1 MSGFAEVFE
10 NIKVKH
16 KQFLKD
22 KAKDDYNRRLALDKI
37 NPNLSVFSKMYQG
50 ASGRL
55 FDFYDGDSGFLL
67 VNYPGVMLNVF
78 GDTSDM
84 NLFLKEEIDFVSL
97 KNRNKDTKLVVLFGA
112 CTIRGGQ
119 CEEAFVVKYLKE
131 MLDSNLI
138 VLNCGL
144 SAVTWENFLFVN
156 TFLYPLFPDIVVNLC
171 FTEIIL
177 CQYNCDVCLKTYQ
190 IPYSPTYELKLGDR
204 EDSVYS
210 YYQMTISGKQN
221 FKNPNITKDDIFEAL
236 DIRLLQFSNMVASY
250 GGRFYAVIHPFLHLK
265 KSWSKEEKWAYVF
278 HDKQNPGVYN
288 GCEDLQELVYEFL
301 QRKRQINI
309 YNSNDYKD
317 LEEIKFNISNKTM
330 CLVGNSG
337 VGKSTL
343 LNKINPN
350 LALRTQEISKAL
362 NRGKHTT
369 TNNQMIIFN
378 NGMFIDTPGF
388 SSIDIFLTPNEL
400 AYSFHDFRKYSP
412 MCKFSNC
419 LHINEPNCQIKKLVE
434 TNRIDCN
441 RYNNYLKMQE
451 ELKFKK

>member
-55 FDFYDGDSGFLL
+55 FDFDDGDSGSFLL
-67 VNYPGVMLNVF
+67 VNYPGVMLNAF

-131 MLDSNLI
+131 MLDSNFI

-144 SAVTWENFLFVN
+144 SAVTWENFLFFN

-221 FKNPNITKDDIFEAL
+221 FKNPNINKDDIFEAL

-309 YNSNDYKD
+309 YNSNDYIKD
-317 LEEIKFNISNKTM
+317 SKE
-330 CLVGNSG
+330 
-337 VGKSTL
+337 TL
-343 LNKINPN
+343 FKDWI
-350 LALRTQEISKAL
+350 
-362 NRGKHTT
+362 
-369 TNNQMIIFN
+369 
-378 NGMFIDTPGF
+378 
-388 SSIDIFLTPNEL
+388 
-400 AYSFHDFRKYSP
+400 
-412 MCKFSNC
+412 
-419 LHINEPNCQIKKLVE
+419 HINESMAKKLAE
-434 TNRIDCN
+434 YIFTII
-441 RYNNYLKMQE
+441 KE
-451 ELKFKK
+451 